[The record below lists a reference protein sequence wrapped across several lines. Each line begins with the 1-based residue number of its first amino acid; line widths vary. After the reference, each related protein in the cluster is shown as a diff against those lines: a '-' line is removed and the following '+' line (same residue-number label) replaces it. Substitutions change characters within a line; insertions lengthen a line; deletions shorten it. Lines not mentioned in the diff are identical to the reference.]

1 MKKTIT
7 FASLGILLCSN
18 SMQVLADVSSSS
30 NNIKSE
36 ITAANNSID
45 SWMPDKVLQNWV
57 AKELGKDVNSITQED
72 MKNIIY
78 LQDTPDGLTSLKGL
92 EYATSL
98 QNLYLGYSDVSDL
111 SPISSLTNIV
121 NLQVNDTKVADLSP
135 IYGLT
140 GLKSLDISDLSIGD
154 NNMASLLQARGSS
167 LNQLVAQST
176 GLKNIDYFSPY
187 ANLTSLELSYNE
199 ITDLRPLQNF
209 TNTHGQA
216 VGQTF
221 PSTSVNSNSRNVTFD
236 DLEVY
241 YMDGTRL
248 EPTDISDGGVFD
260 STTNRISFSNLSEL
274 SGIVRW
280 DYYTE
285 PADPTTGIRF
295 GGLVKNSYNLE
306 IPANVTAKYV
316 DTDGNKISE
325 DVVKS
330 GNVGDAYSTDQKTI
344 DGYTFKEVQG
354 SATGMFTDQVQ
365 TVTYVYTKDPV
376 AGGDVTAKYV
386 DTDGNKISEDVV
398 KSGNVG
404 DAYSTDQ
411 KTIDGYTFKEVQG
424 SATGMFTDQV
434 QTVTYV
440 YTKNNVT
447 PNPKPDDHS
456 ATPESGKDNGNKNT
470 STSENKNTL
479 PQTGDNEVLSTFG
492 MISGI
497 LLILGTIASILVKRK
512 RQD

>member
-1 MKKTIT
+1 MKKTLT

-18 SMQVLADVSSSS
+18 NMQVLADVSSSS

-45 SWMPDKVLQNWV
+45 SWMPDKVLQIWV
-57 AKELGKDVNSITQED
+57 SKELGKDVNSITQDD

-111 SPISSLTNIV
+111 SPISNLTSIV
-121 NLQVNDTKVADLSP
+121 NLQVNDTKVTDLSP
-135 IYGLT
+135 IYRLT
-140 GLKSLDISDLSIGD
+140 GLRSLDISDLSIGD
-154 NNMASLLQARGSS
+154 TNMASLLQARGSS
-167 LNQLVAQST
+167 LTQLVAQST
-176 GLKNIDYFSPY
+176 GLKNIDYLSPY
-187 ANLTSLELSYNE
+187 TNLTDIELSYNE

-209 TNTHGQA
+209 TNTHGQV

-221 PSTSVNSNSRNVTFD
+221 PSASVNSNSRNVTFD

-248 EPTDISDGGVFD
+248 EPTDISDGGAFD
-260 STTNRISFSNLSEL
+260 STTNKISFSNLSEL
-274 SGIVRW
+274 SGTVRW

-285 PADPTTGIRF
+285 PADSATGIRF

-316 DTDGNKISE
+316 DTDGNSISD

-330 GNVGDAYSTDQKTI
+330 GNVGDDYTTEQKDI
-344 DGYTFKEVQG
+344 DGYTFKEAQG
-354 SATGMFTDQVQ
+354 NATGKFTDQ
-365 TVTYVYTKDPV
+365 
-376 AGGDVTAKYV
+376 A
-386 DTDGNKISEDVV
+386 
-398 KSGNVG
+398 
-404 DAYSTDQ
+404 
-411 KTIDGYTFKEVQG
+411 
-424 SATGMFTDQV
+424 

-447 PNPKPDDHS
+447 PSPKPDDHS
-456 ATPESGKDNGNKNT
+456 NTPESSKDNSNKNDSNT
-470 STSENKNTL
+470 EEVSTL
-479 PQTGDNEVLSTFG
+479 PQTGDNEGLSMIG
-492 MISGI
+492 MVSGL
-497 LLILGTIASILVKRK
+497 LLILGTTLMIIFKRK